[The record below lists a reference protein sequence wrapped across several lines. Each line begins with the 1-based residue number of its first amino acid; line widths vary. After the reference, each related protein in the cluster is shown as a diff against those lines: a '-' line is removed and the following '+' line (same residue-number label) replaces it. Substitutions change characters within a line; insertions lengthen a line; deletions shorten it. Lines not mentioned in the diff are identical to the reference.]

1 MQYDRAPQTYYASQ
15 INENLQCDVLWQI
28 RLLHYG
34 KMQILSA
41 EDFRKIPIQFQK
53 RAPWYRESWYRESD
67 RLACEYTQ
75 ELISHCMEHGSVDE
89 WFQVFTA
96 DRMNLRDDLDAYSD
110 EPRMAAVREIVGA
123 WKDQESAVTFL

>member
-1 MQYDRAPQTYYASQ
+1 
-15 INENLQCDVLWQI
+15 
-28 RLLHYG
+28 
-34 KMQILSA
+34 
-41 EDFRKIPIQFQK
+41 
-53 RAPWYRESWYRESD
+53 
-67 RLACEYTQ
+67 
-75 ELISHCMEHGSVDE
+75 MEHGSVDE